1 MVRCAEGGGKTAF
14 IDQRADAAGNKD
26 SQACFYLTN
35 IFQCNQHTPVPCL
48 RESSFSATFSPPL
61 CSTPPTAARHLDFI
75 QFAQFPALNENRF
88 ALSLRV
94 PRVDLRPRH
103 AGVQNSVFRCRNSRA

>member
-1 MVRCAEGGGKTAF
+1 MVRCPEEEGEGGKTAF

-48 RESSFSATFSPPL
+48 RESSFSAAFSPL
-61 CSTPPTAARHLDFI
+61 LISTSFHL
-75 QFAQFPALNENRF
+75 LNEIDFRF
-88 ALSLRV
+88 HGRYS
-94 PRVDLRPRH
+94 P
-103 AGVQNSVFRCRNSRA
+103 